1 MKNANANNNN
11 NNGERKKKTNDPIKN
26 AESSERWRSKNLKW
40 ARTTAQKGMA
50 FLRSKDVPEEPEPET
65 EPETVESND

>member
-11 NNGERKKKTNDPIKN
+11 KNGERKKKTNDSIKN

-40 ARTTAQKGMA
+40 ARTTARKGMA